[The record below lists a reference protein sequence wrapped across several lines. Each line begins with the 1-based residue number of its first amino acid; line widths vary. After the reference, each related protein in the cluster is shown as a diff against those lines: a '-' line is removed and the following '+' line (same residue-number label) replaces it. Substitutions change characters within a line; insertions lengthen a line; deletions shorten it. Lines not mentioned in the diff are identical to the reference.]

1 MKRACSLQT
10 KSRRRITCEFHVAN
24 EKQKHNHMKAI
35 VISIMALFA
44 TISLNAQNGIETAL
58 KAIEENNQTLK
69 ALRETAEAQKLENK
83 TGIYLTN
90 PEVGFNYLWGN
101 PVDMGNR
108 TDFSI
113 VQTFD
118 IPTITGKKSK
128 IADERNG
135 LVEWQYKAE
144 RMHLLLEAKQYCIE
158 LIYFNALKKELQIR
172 LQHAE
177 TIAAGYQNRLNNGD
191 ANILEY
197 NKAQLSL
204 SAIKGELSG
213 IEVERNALL
222 SQLKRLNGG
231 MDLSMDEANFNQN
244 QPLLNFDEWYV
255 QAEQKNPILAYI
267 KQEVVVSQKQVS
279 LNKAMSLPTFS
290 AGYMSEKVV
299 GQNFQGLTV
308 GVSVPLWE
316 NKNRV
321 KQANAAVIAAQSRET
336 DSKQQFYNQLQIQY
350 NRALGLKNIAE
361 AYRQSL
367 TTANSTVLLKKAL
380 DSGEISLLD
389 YMVELGLYYNMVN
402 QTLEAERDY
411 QKALAELSAV
421 EL

>member
-1 MKRACSLQT
+1 
-10 KSRRRITCEFHVAN
+10 
-24 EKQKHNHMKAI
+24 
-35 VISIMALFA
+35 MALLA
-44 TISLNAQNGIETAL
+44 SISLNAQSSVETAL
-58 KAIEENNQTLK
+58 KAIEENNNTLK
-69 ALRETAEAQKLENK
+69 ALKETTKSQKLENK
-83 TGIYLTN
+83 TGIYLSN

-101 PVDMGNR
+101 PSTIGNR

-113 VQTFD
+113 SQAFD
-118 IPTITGKKSK
+118 IPTITGMKNK
-128 IADERNG
+128 IADERNS
-135 LVEWQYKAE
+135 LAEWQYKAE
-144 RMHLLLEAKQYCIE
+144 RMNILLEAKQYCIE
-158 LIYFNALKKELQIR
+158 LIYFNALKKELDIR
-172 LQHAE
+172 LQHAQ
-177 TIAAGYQNRLNNGD
+177 TIASGYQNRLNSGD

-204 SAIKGELSG
+204 SATTGE
-213 IEVERNALL
+213 IARIDVERNALL

-231 MDLSMDEANFNQN
+231 LDIVMDDYQFNQK
-244 QPLLNFDEWYV
+244 QLPLNFDDWYL

-279 LNKAMSLPTFS
+279 LNKAKGLPTFS
-290 AGYMSEKVV
+290 AGYMSENVV
-299 GQNFQGLTV
+299 GQRFQGLTM

-321 KQANAAVIAAQSRET
+321 KQAKSAVVAAQARQT

-350 NRALGLKNIAE
+350 NRALGLKNTAE
-361 AYRQSL
+361 SYRKSL
-367 TTANSTVLLKKAL
+367 VMANSTELLKKAL
-380 DSGEISLLD
+380 DAGEISLLN

>member
-1 MKRACSLQT
+1 MVLLAS
-10 KSRRRITCEFHVAN
+10 
-24 EKQKHNHMKAI
+24 
-35 VISIMALFA
+35 
-44 TISLNAQNGIETAL
+44 ISLNAQSSVETAL
-58 KAIEENNQTLK
+58 KAIEENNNTLK
-69 ALRETAEAQKLENK
+69 ALKETTKSQKLENK
-83 TGIYLTN
+83 TGIYLSN

-101 PVDMGNR
+101 PSTIGNR

-113 VQTFD
+113 SQAFD
-118 IPTITGKKSK
+118 IPTITGMKNK
-128 IADERNG
+128 IADERNS
-135 LVEWQYKAE
+135 LAEWQYKAE
-144 RMHLLLEAKQYCIE
+144 RMNILLEAKQYCIE
-158 LIYFNALKKELQIR
+158 LIYFNALKKELDIR
-172 LQHAE
+172 LQHAQ
-177 TIAAGYQNRLNNGD
+177 TIASGYQNRLNSGD

-204 SAIKGELSG
+204 SATTGE
-213 IEVERNALL
+213 IARIDVERNALL
-222 SQLKRLNGG
+222 SQLKRLKGG
-231 MDLSMDEANFNQN
+231 LDIVMDDYQFNQK
-244 QPLLNFDEWYV
+244 QLPLNFDDWYL

-279 LNKAMSLPTFS
+279 LNKAKGLPTFS
-290 AGYMSEKVV
+290 AGYMSENVV
-299 GQNFQGLTV
+299 GQRFQGLTM

-321 KQANAAVIAAQSRET
+321 KQAKSAVVAAQARQT

-350 NRALGLKNIAE
+350 NRALGLKNTAE
-361 AYRQSL
+361 SYRKSL
-367 TTANSTVLLKKAL
+367 VMANSTELLKKAL
-380 DSGEISLLD
+380 DAGEISLLN